1 MSVRRPRRLAR
12 ATPTRLLDDV
22 RGLAM
27 IELAYI
33 APFFV
38 AILGGGVELMN
49 YATTHMRVSQIAV
62 SLADNASR
70 AKQDVVSGVPR
81 MREADVNEAFLAA
94 QIQSGRLDIAGNGRM
109 ILSSLQRNPAGG
121 QWIRWQRCF
130 GAASRASSY
139 GFEGDGGTGAALTG
153 LGPAGRQV
161 AAEAGSAI
169 MFVEVVYEYE
179 PLLFGRYFG
188 LGVIRKTAAMYVR
201 DERDLSGI
209 FNPAPAAPVN
219 RCD

>member
-1 MSVRRPRRLAR
+1 MSVSRLPASLR
-12 ATPTRLLDDV
+12 GPLVRLLDDV

-38 AILGGGVELMN
+38 AILGGGIELVN

-94 QIQSGRLDIAGNGRM
+94 QIQSGPLDVATNGRI
-109 ILSSLQRNPAGG
+109 ILSSLQRNAAGG
-121 QWIRWQRCF
+121 QWIQWQRCF
-130 GAASRASSY
+130 GASGHASSY
-139 GFEGDGGTGAALTG
+139 GFEGDGSTGNPLTG
-153 LGPAGRQV
+153 LGPPGRQV

-188 LGVIRKTAAMYVR
+188 LGVIRKAAAMYVR

-209 FNPAPAAPVN
+209 FNPAPASVVN